1 MRRENDV
8 YKDYLVDKVIYEA
21 IKKDI
26 RNFVE
31 RLKLKYGPKIKE
43 IKRIKDSQTGLD
55 IYNVNDMVWKFVKQ
69 DKDLKEAVEAV
80 GNMPLVTKNVVKR
93 VFKDCFNELLDEET
107 NIIVNGK
114 VKTKRFLL
122 AEKILNGV
130 MNDTLDPV
138 TLKGFEVI
146 RDTVLEKPANEV
158 ISKGI
163 QQKIIDVNITQE
175 KVQKVKNLLDGLR
188 GASIS
193 DGLRKNIKLG
203 TGDTGTGDEGDTETC
218 VSWESEGIHNPDVL
232 PDKQD

>member
-1 MRRENDV
+1 MRDRDF

-21 IKKDI
+21 VKKDI
-26 RNFVE
+26 RDFVG
-31 RLKLKYGPKIKE
+31 RLKNKYGPKLKE

-55 IYNVNDMVWKFVKQ
+55 IFNVKDMVWKFVKQ

-80 GNMPLVTKNVVKR
+80 GNMPLVTKKVVKR
-93 VFKDCFNELLDEET
+93 VFKDCFNELLDDA
-107 NIIVNGK
+107 NVVVDGK
-114 VKTKRFLL
+114 VKSNRMLL
-122 AEKILNGV
+122 AEKILKGV
-130 MNDTLDPV
+130 MTDTLDPV

-146 RDTVLEKPANEV
+146 RDTVGEKPANEV

-188 GASIS
+188 GASIA
-193 DGLRKNIKLG
+193 DGLRKDFALG
-203 TGDTGTGDEGDTETC
+203 TGDGGPGDEGDTETY
-218 VSWESEGIHNPDVL
+218 VSWESEGVHNPDVL

>member
-1 MRRENDV
+1 MRERDI

-26 RNFVE
+26 KDFTG
-31 RLKLKYGPKIKE
+31 RLKLKYGPKLKE

-55 IYNVNDMVWKFVKQ
+55 IYNVKDMVWKFVKQ

-93 VFKDCFNELLDEET
+93 VFKDCFNELLDEA
-107 NIIVNGK
+107 NVVVDGK

-146 RDTVLEKPANEV
+146 RDTVGEKPANEV

-175 KVQKVKNLLDGLR
+175 KVQKVKQLLDGLR
-188 GASIS
+188 GASIA
-193 DGLRKNIKLG
+193 DGLRKNIELG
-203 TGDTGTGDEGDTETC
+203 TGDTRPGDEGDTETY
-218 VSWESEGIHNPDVL
+218 VSWESEGVHNPDVL

>member
-1 MRRENDV
+1 MRERDIH
-8 YKDYLVDKVIYEA
+8 KDYLVDKVIYEA

-26 RNFVE
+26 RDFTG
-31 RLKLKYGPKIKE
+31 RLKLKYGPKLKE

-55 IYNVNDMVWKFVKQ
+55 IYNVKDMVWKFVKQ
-69 DKDLKEAVEAV
+69 DKDLKEAIEAV

-93 VFKDCFNELLDEET
+93 VFKDCFNELLDEA
-107 NIIVNGK
+107 NVVVDGK

-146 RDTVLEKPANEV
+146 RDTVGEKPANEV

-175 KVQKVKNLLDGLR
+175 KVQKVKQLLDGLR
-188 GASIS
+188 GASIA
-193 DGLRKNIKLG
+193 DGLRKNILCFFYIG
-203 TGDTGTGDEGDTETC
+203 
-218 VSWESEGIHNPDVL
+218 SNP
-232 PDKQD
+232 PSSKTK